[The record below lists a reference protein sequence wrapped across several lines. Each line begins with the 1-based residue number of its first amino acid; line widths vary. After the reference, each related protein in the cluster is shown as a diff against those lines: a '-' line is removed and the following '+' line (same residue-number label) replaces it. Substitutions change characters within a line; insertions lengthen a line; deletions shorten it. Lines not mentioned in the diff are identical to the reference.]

1 MFEERSKLEDIG
13 WDCFNNS
20 GLEEIRLPKSLKNVG
35 LDTFQNCRNLRT
47 IYVEDGCE
55 ADLFWTE
62 VPDSTQVGP
71 LPETMAG
78 SEKVWDL
85 RK

>member
-1 MFEERSKLEDIG
+1 METIESG
-13 WDCFNNS
+13 CFKNS
-20 GLEEIRLPKSLKNVG
+20 GLEEITLPKALKDVG
-35 LDTFQNCRNLRT
+35 YNAFENCRNLRT

-55 ADLFWTE
+55 TDLFWTE

-71 LPETMAG
+71 LPETMVCG
-78 SEKVWDL
+78 VRVWDF